1 MDAIEFKNFMA
12 QIPTCVS
19 VLATSTSA
27 GVQACTVSSI
37 TSYDV
42 KNPGLFV
49 VLQNKSKTLDAI
61 EHTGNFSASILTL
74 EQKNLALHFSSKEKN
89 STRDSIVTFD
99 FNREG
104 SIPYLSSSLGVA
116 FCKLEKAVTLEN
128 TTILL
133 GRVTELINL
142 ENKSPLIYANR
153 KYTSL
158 INSSS

>member
-1 MDAIEFKNFMA
+1 MA
-12 QIPTCVS
+12 QIPTSVS
-19 VLATSTSA
+19 VLATSTST

-61 EHTGNFSASILTL
+61 ERTGDFSASILTL
-74 EQKNLALHFSSKEKN
+74 EQKNLALHFSSKEKK
-89 STRDSIVTFD
+89 STRDTDVAFD
-99 FNREG
+99 FNTEG

-116 FCKLEKAVTLEN
+116 FCKLEKIVALEH

-133 GRVTELINL
+133 GRVTNLISF

-153 KYTSL
+153 QYSSL
-158 INSSS
+158 KHSSS

>member
-1 MDAIEFKNFMA
+1 MHAIEFKDFMA
-12 QIPTCVS
+12 QIPTCVA
-19 VLATSTSA
+19 VLATSTST

-61 EHTGNFSASILTL
+61 ERTGNFSASILTL
-74 EQKNLALHFSSKEKN
+74 EQKNLALHFSSKEKK
-89 STRDSIVTFD
+89 SSQDTDVIFD
-99 FNREG
+99 FNRES
-104 SIPYLSSSLGVA
+104 SIPFLSSSFGVA
-116 FCKLEKAVTLEN
+116 FCNLEKFVALEN

-133 GRVTELINL
+133 GRVTELISL

-153 KYTSL
+153 QYSSL
-158 INSSS
+158 IHSSS

>member
-1 MDAIEFKNFMA
+1 MHTIEFKDFMA

-19 VLATSTSA
+19 VLATSTST

-61 EHTGNFSASILTL
+61 ERTGNFSASILTL

-89 STRDSIVTFD
+89 STRDSIVVFD
-99 FNREG
+99 FNRERT
-104 SIPYLSSSLGVA
+104 IPYLSSSLGVA
-116 FCKLEKAVTLEN
+116 FCKLEKTVALEN
-128 TTILL
+128 STILL
-133 GRVTELINL
+133 GRVTELISL
-142 ENKSPLIYANR
+142 DNKSPLIYANR
-153 KYTSL
+153 QYSSL
-158 INSSS
+158 IHSSS

>member
-1 MDAIEFKNFMA
+1 MYAIEFKDFMA

-19 VLATSTSA
+19 VLATSTCT

-49 VLQNKSKTLDAI
+49 VLQNKSKTLHAI
-61 EHTGNFSASILTL
+61 ERTGNFSASILTL
-74 EQKNLALHFSSKEKN
+74 EQNNLALHFSSKEKK
-89 STRDSIVTFD
+89 STRDTDVVFD

-116 FCKLEKAVTLEN
+116 LCKLEKIVALEN

-133 GRVTELINL
+133 GRVTELISI

>member
-1 MDAIEFKNFMA
+1 MYAIEFKDFMA

-19 VLATSTSA
+19 VLATSTST

-37 TSYDV
+37 ASYDV

-61 EHTGNFSASILTL
+61 ERTGDFSASILTL
-74 EQKNLALHFSSKEKN
+74 EQKNLALHFSSKEKK
-89 STRDSIVTFD
+89 STRDTDVAFD
-99 FNREG
+99 FNTEG

-116 FCKLEKAVTLEN
+116 FCKLEKIVALEH

-133 GRVTELINL
+133 GRVTNLISF

>member
-1 MDAIEFKNFMA
+1 MA

-19 VLATSTSA
+19 VLATSTST

-61 EHTGNFSASILTL
+61 ERTGNFSASILTL

-89 STRDSIVTFD
+89 STRDSIVVFD
-99 FNREG
+99 FNRERT
-104 SIPYLSSSLGVA
+104 IPYLSSSLGVA
-116 FCKLEKAVTLEN
+116 FCKLEKTVALEN
-128 TTILL
+128 STILL
-133 GRVTELINL
+133 GRVTELISL
-142 ENKSPLIYANR
+142 DNKSPLIYANR
-153 KYTSL
+153 QYSSL
-158 INSSS
+158 IHSSS

>member
-1 MDAIEFKNFMA
+1 MYAIEFKDFMA

-19 VLATSTSA
+19 VLATSTST

-61 EHTGNFSASILTL
+61 ERTGNFSASILTL

-89 STRDSIVTFD
+89 STRDTVVAFD

-116 FCKLEKAVTLEN
+116 FCKLEKTVALEN
-128 TTILL
+128 STILL
-133 GRVTELINL
+133 GRVTELIRL
-142 ENKSPLIYANR
+142 DNKSPLIYANR
-153 KYTSL
+153 QYSSL
-158 INSSS
+158 IRSSS

>member
-1 MDAIEFKNFMA
+1 MHTIEFKDFMA

-19 VLATSTSA
+19 VLATATST

-42 KNPGLFV
+42 KSPGLFV

-99 FNREG
+99 FNRERT
-104 SIPYLSSSLGVA
+104 IPYLSSSLGVA
-116 FCKLEKAVTLEN
+116 FCKLEKTLALEN
-128 TTILL
+128 STILL
-133 GRVTELINL
+133 GRVTELISL

-153 KYTSL
+153 KYSSL
-158 INSSS
+158 KHSSS

>member
-1 MDAIEFKNFMA
+1 MHTIEFKDFMA

-19 VLATSTSA
+19 VLATSTST

-61 EHTGNFSASILTL
+61 ERTGNFSASILTL

-89 STRDSIVTFD
+89 STRDSIVVFD
-99 FNREG
+99 FNRERT
-104 SIPYLSSSLGVA
+104 IPYLSSSLGVA
-116 FCKLEKAVTLEN
+116 FCKLEKTVALEN
-128 TTILL
+128 STILL
-133 GRVTELINL
+133 GRVTELISL
-142 ENKSPLIYANR
+142 DNKSPLIYVNR
-153 KYTSL
+153 QYSSL
-158 INSSS
+158 IHSSS

>member
-1 MDAIEFKNFMA
+1 MA

-19 VLATSTSA
+19 VLATATST

-42 KNPGLFV
+42 KSPGLFV

-61 EHTGNFSASILTL
+61 ERSGNFSASILTL

-99 FNREG
+99 FNRERT
-104 SIPYLSSSLGVA
+104 IPYLSSSLGVA
-116 FCKLEKAVTLEN
+116 FCKLEKTLALEN
-128 TTILL
+128 STILL
-133 GRVTELINL
+133 GRVTELISL

-153 KYTSL
+153 KYSSL
-158 INSSS
+158 KHSSS

>member
-1 MDAIEFKNFMA
+1 MA
-12 QIPTCVS
+12 QIPTSVS
-19 VLATSTSA
+19 VLATSTST

-61 EHTGNFSASILTL
+61 ERTGNFSASILTL
-74 EQKNLALHFSSKEKN
+74 EQKNLALHFSSKEKK
-89 STRDSIVTFD
+89 STRDTDVAFD
-99 FNREG
+99 FNTEG

-116 FCKLEKAVTLEN
+116 FCKLEKIVALEN

-133 GRVTELINL
+133 GRVTNLISF

-153 KYTSL
+153 QYSSL
-158 INSSS
+158 KHSSS

>member
-1 MDAIEFKNFMA
+1 MHTIEFKDFMA

-19 VLATSTSA
+19 VLATATST

-42 KNPGLFV
+42 KSPGLFV

-99 FNREG
+99 FNRERT
-104 SIPYLSSSLGVA
+104 IPYLSSSLGVA
-116 FCKLEKAVTLEN
+116 FCKLEKTVALEN
-128 TTILL
+128 STILL
-133 GRVTELINL
+133 GRVTELISL
-142 ENKSPLIYANR
+142 DNKSPLIYANR
-153 KYTSL
+153 KYSSL
-158 INSSS
+158 IHSSS

>member
-1 MDAIEFKNFMA
+1 MA

-19 VLATSTSA
+19 VLATSTST

-61 EHTGNFSASILTL
+61 ERTGNFSASILTL

-89 STRDSIVTFD
+89 STRDSIVVFD
-99 FNREG
+99 FNRERT
-104 SIPYLSSSLGVA
+104 IPYLSSSLGVA
-116 FCKLEKAVTLEN
+116 FCKLEKTVALEN
-128 TTILL
+128 STILL
-133 GRVTELINL
+133 GRVTELISL
-142 ENKSPLIYANR
+142 DNKSPLIYVNR
-153 KYTSL
+153 QYSSL
-158 INSSS
+158 IHSSS

>member
-1 MDAIEFKNFMA
+1 MYAIEFKDFMA
-12 QIPTCVS
+12 QIPTSVS
-19 VLATSTSA
+19 VLATSTST

-61 EHTGNFSASILTL
+61 ERSGNFSASILTL

-89 STRDSIVTFD
+89 LTRDTVVAFD

-116 FCKLEKAVTLEN
+116 FCKLEKTLALEN
-128 TTILL
+128 STILL
-133 GRVTELINL
+133 GRVTELISL

-153 KYTSL
+153 QYSSL
-158 INSSS
+158 IHSSS

>member
-1 MDAIEFKNFMA
+1 MA

-19 VLATSTSA
+19 VLATSTST

-37 TSYDV
+37 TSFDV

-49 VLQNKSKTLDAI
+49 VLQNKSKTLDAV

-89 STRDSIVTFD
+89 STRDTNVFFD
-99 FNREG
+99 FSGEG
-104 SIPYLSSSLGVA
+104 SIPFLGSSLGVA
-116 FCKLEKAVTLEN
+116 FCKLEKIVALEN

-133 GRVTELINL
+133 GRVTKLISS

-153 KYTSL
+153 KYSSL
-158 INSSS
+158 IHSSS